1 MHEHR
6 VAPIGWKI
14 HENRRRTTIV
24 ERCVIGVVVVVV
36 MVVIERGDVFVRVIY
51 S

>member
-1 MHEHR
+1 MNTAWR
-6 VAPIGWKI
+6 PLDGKSMKMGG
-14 HENRRRTTIV
+14 TTIV

-36 MVVIERGDVFVRVIY
+36 MVVIERGGVLVRVIY